1 MRKPD
6 ADMVWWSLDAGPWGD
21 GGEQGAREIDCCGV
35 NKSIVLV
42 FGIWDI
48 INYLLKKTKSYSF
61 IPFWGH
67 LSIGFRDY
75 FGKQLK
81 NIAR

>member
-1 MRKPD
+1 M
-6 ADMVWWSLDAGPWGD
+6 WWSLDAGPWGD

-48 INYLLKKTKSYSF
+48 INYLDTQENKELL
-61 IPFWGH
+61 IH
-67 LSIGFRDY
+67 SILRTSLGFRETILE
-75 FGKQLK
+75 KQLK

>member
-1 MRKPD
+1 M
-6 ADMVWWSLDAGPWGD
+6 WWSIDAEPWSD
-21 GGEQGAREIDCCGV
+21 RGEQRTREIDCCGF

-48 INYLLKKTKSYSF
+48 INYLDTQENKELLIHSF
-61 IPFWGH
+61 LRTSLDFWETV
-67 LSIGFRDY
+67 LE
-75 FGKQLK
+75 KQLK